1 MCGITGI
8 ISLKNEK
15 ISFEKIKEINDLI
28 RHRGPDGEGFY
39 IGENFAF
46 GHRRLSII
54 DLSNDGNQPMI
65 LDDDFI
71 IIYNGEVY
79 NYVELREELR
89 SLGVIF
95 YTGSDT
101 EVILKAYKEWGTD
114 CVNRFNGMWSF
125 SIFDKKKNILF
136 CSRDRFGVKPFY
148 YVKNSDFFSFGSE
161 IKQLLP
167 FNPSNKLNKRI
178 LADYLIYGFEEHNQE
193 TFFENIYKLEPSHNL
208 IYNLSTHE
216 IKIYSYYSL
225 KDNVTKKLNITNHSE
240 KFRDLLKNSIELR
253 LRSDVKVGT
262 CLSGG
267 LDSSSIAMIASQIYG
282 DNFIGINAKSIQKD
296 NDESDFAKIVA
307 KKSSIDL
314 HFVEPNTDDFYK
326 VMKEVIKVQE
336 EPFGGPSIFMQYF
349 VFEKAKALGCKVML
363 DGQGGDELLLGY
375 ERYFPAYWLKL
386 PLLSKMK
393 EIVNFA
399 RNSRLSVKEVVAY
412 LLYFTSYKLRD
423 KLTKRKWSILNEDFV
438 SLVNK
443 DLIKKS
449 ARSYRNS
456 AELQI
461 LEYKH
466 LQLPHLLKYEDKN
479 SMYHSIEARLPFLDY
494 RLVQYGVSL
503 PIRYKLKN
511 GWTKFILR
519 DSMKDILPEEIGWR
533 KEKFGFEAPTKIW
546 MEDKKMIIDEIK
558 NSKILR
564 SIISDFDKLSG
575 LTDHQ
580 LWKLLN
586 ISLWEKIYKI
596 EV

>member
-15 ISFEKIKEINDLI
+15 ITFEKIKEVNDII

-79 NYVELREELR
+79 NYVELREELK
-89 SLGVIF
+89 SLGVTF

-161 IKQLLP
+161 IKQLMP

-216 IKIYSYYSL
+216 IEIYAYYSL

-326 VMKEVIKVQE
+326 VLKEVIKVQE

-375 ERYFPAYWLKL
+375 ERYFPVYWLKL

-449 ARSYRNS
+449 ARSYRS
-456 AELQI
+456 STELQI
-461 LEYKH
+461 LEYEH

-503 PIRYKLKN
+503 PIRHKLKN

-546 MEDKKMIIDEIK
+546 MEDKKMIIDEIR
-558 NSKILR
+558 NSKILT

>member
-79 NYVELREELR
+79 NYVELREELK

>member
-15 ISFEKIKEINDLI
+15 VSFEKIKEINDLI
-28 RHRGPDGEGFY
+28 KHRGPDGEGFY
-39 IGENFAF
+39 IGDNFAF

-54 DLSNDGNQPMI
+54 DLSDDGNQPMI

-79 NYVELREELR
+79 NYLELREELR

-95 YTGSDT
+95 YTESDT

-114 CVNRFNGMWSF
+114 CVNKFNGMWSF
-125 SIFDKKKNILF
+125 SIFDKRKNILF

-148 YVKNSDFFSFGSE
+148 YTKNSDFFSFGSE

-167 FNPSNKLNKRI
+167 FNPSNKLNKKI

-193 TFFENIYKLEPSHNL
+193 TFFENIYKLEPSNNL

-216 IKIYSYYSL
+216 IKIYPYYSL
-225 KDNVTKKLNITNHSE
+225 KNNVTKKLNITNHTE
-240 KFRDLLKNSIELR
+240 KFRELLNSSIELR

-267 LDSSSIAMIASQIYG
+267 LDSSSIAMIASQAYG

-296 NDESDFAKIVA
+296 NDESHYAKIVA

-326 VMKEVIKVQE
+326 VLKEVIKVQE

-375 ERYFPAYWLKL
+375 ERYFPVYWLKL
-386 PLLSKMK
+386 PLLSKIK

-399 RNSRLSVKEVVAY
+399 RNSRLSVKEVIAY
-412 LLYFTSYKLRD
+412 LLYFTSYRLRD
-423 KLTKRKWSILNEDFV
+423 KLTKRKWSILKEDFV

-449 ARSYRNS
+449 ARSYRS
-456 AELQI
+456 SSELQI

-503 PIRYKLKN
+503 PVRFKLKN

-546 MEDKKMIIDEIK
+546 LEDKKMILNEIK
-558 NSKILR
+558 SSKILV
-564 SIISDFDKLSG
+564 SIINDFDKLNG